1 MKTNKFLL
9 THPNV
14 FLLTFIGVFFLTTS
28 LSGQNLS
35 LKSKNTL
42 AKTTIVYTYSID
54 NTAPTYKADS
64 ITTPSSQSIQN
75 YVHFFLSFK
84 GIAKATF
91 DETTGLVTVVGNTS
105 TNLPSLIKSSQVK
118 QPVLDDGS
126 TEYIYNNETNN
137 EPEDINNK
145 P

>member
-1 MKTNKFLL
+1 MKTNLFLL
-9 THPNV
+9 IHPKV

-35 LKSKNTL
+35 LKTKNTL

-54 NTAPTYKADS
+54 NTAPTNKADS
-64 ITTPSSQSIQN
+64 ISTSTNQSIQN
-75 YVHFFLSFK
+75 YVQFFLSFK

-105 TNLPSLIKSSQVK
+105 TDLPSLIKSSQVK
-118 QPVLDDGS
+118 QAVLDDGS
-126 TEYIYNNETNN
+126 TDYIYNKETNN
-137 EPEDINNK
+137 EPEDVNNK
-145 P
+145 Q

>member
-14 FLLTFIGVFFLTTS
+14 FLLTFIGVFFLIPP
-28 LSGQNLS
+28 LSGQNLT
-35 LKSKNTL
+35 LKNKNTL
-42 AKTTIVYTYSID
+42 AKTTIVYTYNID
-54 NTAPTYKADS
+54 NTTPTNKADS
-64 ITTPSSQSIQN
+64 ISTSSSQSIQN
-75 YVHFFLSFK
+75 YIQFFISFK

-118 QPVLDDGS
+118 QTVLDDGS

-145 P
+145 Q